1 MLSAGVI
8 FFLAALQGVTE
19 LFPVSSLGHAVVV
32 PPLIGLNFRETSPAF
47 VPVLAVLHLGTAA
60 ALLFLYRRDWVR
72 IIRGFFGAAVHG
84 RIDGPDQRMAIMLI
98 VGTVPTGV
106 IGFLLQD
113 PLKSLFGDPR
123 AASIFLIVNGGILF
137 AAEMFRRRDE
147 RRRAVAGAPVL
158 AHEEDDPEYQRVE
171 GLSLRTTV
179 IVGVCQ
185 AGALLPGISRSGI
198 TMAAGLVAGL
208 RHEEAARFSFLL
220 ATPIIL
226 AAGLLELPTL
236 VQTHRRW
243 WLRSARRS
251 SRAWWHTAARDSCSA
266 ISVSDA
272 STPSRITV
280 PLSGPRASSSSTDGR
295 EMMVHLPRFAP
306 NARPHSPGD
315 LSDAW

>member
-1 MLSAGVI
+1 MGAGVEIIPSAYARGAGRLCPVLSAGLI
-8 FFLAALQGVTE
+8 LFLAALQGVTE

-47 VPVLAVLHLGTAA
+47 VPVLAILHLGTAG
-60 ALLFLYRRDWVR
+60 ALLFLYRRDWAR
-72 IIRGFFGAAVHG
+72 IIKGFLQAAVRG
-84 RIDGPDQRMAIMLI
+84 RIDDADQRLAIMLI
-98 VGTVPTGV
+98 IGTVPTGV

-123 AASIFLIVNGGILF
+123 AASVFLIVNGGILLT
-137 AAEMFRRRDE
+137 AEMFRRRDE
-147 RRRAVAGAPVL
+147 RRRAVGSAPVL
-158 AHEEDDPEYQRVE
+158 AHEEDDPAYARVE

-179 IVGVCQ
+179 IVGVFQ

-236 VQTHRRW
+236 GADAPTLLVAIGAAVVAG
-243 WLRSARRS
+243 LVAYASARFLLRYL
-251 SRAWWHTAARDSCSA
+251 RLGRLDPFAYYCAALGA
-266 ISVSDA
+266 AGLIF
-272 STPSRITV
+272 I
-280 PLSGPRASSSSTDGR
+280 
-295 EMMVHLPRFAP
+295 H
-306 NARPHSPGD
+306 
-315 LSDAW
+315 